1 MKKETTKPKSKL
13 KSKTPTKK
21 KAKAPEAP
29 KERQKAVFREGMTL
43 RDAAEKFGVKPK
55 DLVRRLAAKGLY
67 IELNDLLEEEQAA
80 ALSRVLDADI
90 EFLSYEQEL
99 RKRAEAKASDLLP
112 RSPVVTIMGH
122 VDHGKTTLLDAIRS
136 SNLVGKESGGITQHI
151 GAYRV
156 IFNNRP
162 ITFID
167 TPGHEAFTQLR
178 ARGAKATDIVILVV
192 AADDGVMPQTKE
204 AISHAKAAA
213 VPIIIAINKIDKSE
227 SDADRVKQQLSKEGL
242 LVEGWGGQTISVEV
256 SAKEKKNLDELLEM
270 ILLLAD
276 VIEVKANPKVE
287 AQGVV
292 LEARLD
298 PKKGP
303 LATVIIQHGVLT
315 PPAAFISGTTYGKI
329 KALFDEHG
337 KALKRAEPSMPVGVL
352 GFSDVPVSGDLFQVV
367 PNIETAKRIAAHRL
381 SRVKKEEPQR
391 VERVSLDE
399 LFKKIEEG
407 AVKDLALII
416 KADVQGSVEV
426 LRDILPPLGSD
437 KIKIRIIHSA
447 TGSITESDVLLA
459 SASKAIVLGYNVQP
473 GQKVIDL
480 AKRENVEV
488 RSYNVIYQLTEDIRD
503 ALAGMLEPVEREVY
517 LGRAEIRK
525 IFQIPRVGTIA
536 GCYVLDGK
544 ITRNAEARVM
554 RGQDIV
560 VQGRIA
566 SLKRIKENVTE
577 VAKGLECGI
586 GLDKPKDIQ
595 EGDVI
600 VAYIREKSRPA

>member
-1 MKKETTKPKSKL
+1 MKKETTKPKPKA
-13 KSKTPTKK
+13 PTKK
-21 KAKAPEAP
+21 KAKAAEAP

-43 RDAAEKFGVKPK
+43 RDAAGRLEFKPK
-55 DLVRRLAAKGLY
+55 DLVKKLAAKGLFL
-67 IELNDLLEEEQAA
+67 ELNDLLDEETAA
-80 ALSRVLDADI
+80 AVGRALDADI
-90 EFLSYEQEL
+90 EFLTYEREL
-99 RKRAEAKASDLLP
+99 RSRAEAKAADLLP
-112 RSPVVTIMGH
+112 RPPVVTIMGH

-156 IFNNRP
+156 MFNNRP

-178 ARGAKATDIVILVV
+178 ARGAKVTDIVVLVV

-213 VPIIIAINKIDKSE
+213 VPIIVAINKIDKAE
-227 SDADRVKQQLSKEGL
+227 ADADRVKQQLSKDGL
-242 LVEGWGGQTISVEV
+242 LIEAWGGQTISVEV
-256 SAKEKKNLDELLEM
+256 SAKEKKNLAELLEM

-276 VIEVKANPKVE
+276 VIEVKTNPKVE

-315 PPAAFISGTTYGKI
+315 PAAAFISGTAHGKV

-352 GFSDVPVSGDLFQVV
+352 GFTDVPVSGDFFQVV
-367 PNIETAKRIAAHRL
+367 PNLETAKKIVAHRL
-381 SRVKKEEPQR
+381 SRVKKKEPQR
-391 VERVSLDE
+391 VERVSLDD

-407 AVKDLALII
+407 AVKELSLII

-437 KIKIRIIHSA
+437 KIKIKIIHSA
-447 TGSITESDVLLA
+447 TGSITKSDVLLA
-459 SASKAIVLGYNVQP
+459 SASNAIILGYNVQP
-473 GQKVIDL
+473 SQKVINL
-480 AKRENVEV
+480 AKTENVEI

-503 ALAGMLEPVEREVY
+503 AIAGMIEPVEKEVS
-517 LGRAEIRK
+517 LGRAEIRR

-554 RGQDIV
+554 RGQDV
-560 VQGRIA
+560 VEQGRIV
-566 SLKRIKENVTE
+566 SLKRIKENVIE
-577 VAKGLECGI
+577 VAKGFECGI
-586 GLDKPKDIQ
+586 GLDKSKNIQ

-600 VAYIREKSRPA
+600 IAFVREKTKPA